1 MLTEVYSWP
10 LPYFIMLNVVLIIGC
25 IYYIIR
31 EKDKKKLYIPILYIL
46 IPGGIISV
54 INKWVQDNENL
65 IRYSGIAKC
74 LYYGYLV
81 FFAISFITICII
93 GIKRKNDINLNR
105 NKPMLYTALGL
116 FIFSVVGFLV
126 LFLLIMIKR

>member
-10 LPYFIMLNVVLIIGC
+10 LPYFIMLNAVLMIGC

-31 EKDKKKLYIPILYIL
+31 EKNKKKLYIPILYIL
-46 IPGGIISV
+46 IIGIIISV
-54 INKWVQDNENL
+54 INKWVHDSESL
-65 IRYSGIAKC
+65 MRYSKIVEC

-81 FFAISFITICII
+81 FFIISFITICII
-93 GIKRKNDINLNR
+93 GINRKNDPNI

-116 FIFSVVGFLV
+116 FIFSVAGFFV
-126 LFLLIMIKR
+126 IMIMR

>member
-10 LPYFIMLNVVLIIGC
+10 LPYFIMLNVALIIGC
-25 IYYIIR
+25 IYTIIK
-31 EKDKKKLYIPILYIL
+31 EKDKKKLYLPIFYIL
-46 IPGGIISV
+46 IPGSIISV
-54 INKWVQDNENL
+54 INKWVHDSESL
-65 IRYSGIAKC
+65 IRYSKIVEC

-93 GIKRKNDINLNR
+93 GIKRTSDINLNR
-105 NKPMLYTALGL
+105 NKPMLYTGLGL
-116 FIFSVVGFLV
+116 FIFGVVGFLV

>member
-10 LPYFIMLNVVLIIGC
+10 LPYFIMLNAVLIIGC
-25 IYYIIR
+25 IYYIIK
-31 EKDKKKLYIPILYIL
+31 EKDRKKLSLPIFYIL

-54 INKWVQDNENL
+54 INKWVHDSESL
-65 IRYSGIAKC
+65 IRYSKIAEY

-93 GIKRKNDINLNR
+93 GIKRTSDINLNR

>member
-10 LPYFIMLNVVLIIGC
+10 LPYYLLLNGVLMIGC

-31 EKDKKKLYIPILYIL
+31 EKNKKKLYIPILYIL
-46 IPGGIISV
+46 IIGIIISV
-54 INKWVQDNENL
+54 INKCVQDNENL

-81 FFAISFITICII
+81 FFAISVITICII
-93 GIKRKNDINLNR
+93 GIKRKNDLNINR
-105 NKPMLYTALGL
+105 PMLYTGLSL
-116 FIFSVVGFLV
+116 FIFGVAGFL
-126 LFLLIMIKR
+126 LLSLLIMIKR

>member
-31 EKDKKKLYIPILYIL
+31 EKDKKKLYIPVLYIL

-54 INKWVQDNENL
+54 INKWVQESENL

-93 GIKRKNDINLNR
+93 GIKRTSDINLNR
-105 NKPMLYTALGL
+105 NKPMLYTGL
-116 FIFSVVGFLV
+116 AFFIFGVVGFLV
-126 LFLLIMIKR
+126 IFLLIMIKR

>member
-65 IRYSGIAKC
+65 IRYSNIAEF

-81 FFAISFITICII
+81 FFVISIITICII
-93 GIKRKNDINLNR
+93 GINRKNDPNI
-105 NKPMLYTALGL
+105 NKPMVYTGLAL
-116 FIFSVVGFLV
+116 FIFGVAGFFV
-126 LFLLIMIKR
+126 LMIMR

>member
-65 IRYSGIAKC
+65 IRYSNIAEF

-81 FFAISFITICII
+81 FFVISIITICII
-93 GIKRKNDINLNR
+93 GINRKNDPNI
-105 NKPMLYTALGL
+105 NKPMVYTGLAL
-116 FIFSVVGFLV
+116 FIFGVAGFFV
-126 LFLLIMIKR
+126 LMIMQ

>member
-1 MLTEVYSWP
+1 MLTDVYSWP
-10 LPYFIMLNVVLIIGC
+10 LPYFILLNAVLIIGC
-25 IYYIIR
+25 IYSIIR

-65 IRYSGIAKC
+65 IRYSNIAKC

-93 GIKRKNDINLNR
+93 GINRKNDPNI

-116 FIFSVVGFLV
+116 FIFSVAGFFV
-126 LFLLIMIKR
+126 IMIMR